1 MSVKMATY
9 FFCVCVCATHFCY
22 LLETFSGINM
32 DLVGT
37 IGPHGGQRLVL
48 MQQNGI
54 SDILDSVRAM
64 V

>member
-1 MSVKMATY
+1 MHVSQDGHR
-9 FFCVCVCATHFCY
+9 FLLCVRATHFCY